1 MTQGQHQLN
10 LTSHLQI
17 LQWLA
22 AVNCRKALMRRSQ
35 IAEKLRRSRLIFD
48 LEEPTIV
55 TATWSRCNDET
66 VLRLTPAFQSVRA
79 RP

>member
-35 IAEKLRRSRLIFD
+35 IAEKLRGRRLIF
-48 LEEPTIV
+48 
-55 TATWSRCNDET
+55 
-66 VLRLTPAFQSVRA
+66 
-79 RP
+79 